1 MIQLTFVELV
11 DRQVGEDMARLTET
25 LRAESDRDQCGFDHE
40 EWDRQAEQADWT
52 LEDTHRAWGVLL

>member
-25 LRAESDRDQCGFDHE
+25 LRAEADRDNGVFDHE
-40 EWDRQAEQADWT
+40 EWDHYAEQADWT
-52 LEDTHRAWGVLL
+52 LEDTRRAWGVLL